1 MSVLAV
7 RGVVKSF
14 SGLRVIANLDFAVDA
29 GERRLIIGQNGAG
42 KTTLFNLITGE
53 IAPDQGTVQIFGRD
67 VTRLPGWRRVHLG
80 ITRTYQIITLFP
92 SDSLLRNISLSL
104 LGLQSLRWN
113 PFVSLE
119 KQTAITTAAR
129 DVLASLGLEHMAS
142 RPLRETSYGDQRRVE
157 IGMALAQRPKLMLL
171 DEPFA
176 GLSVDERADI
186 KELLKSIPRDVTIVM
201 IEHDMDVAL
210 DFAERI
216 SLMHFGEVV
225 VEGTRAEVV
234 DHPRTRE
241 IYLGE

>member
-1 MSVLAV
+1 VSVLDV

-14 SGLRVIANLDFAVDA
+14 SGLQVIANLDFAVEA
-29 GERRLIIGQNGAG
+29 GERRLIIGPNGAG

-53 IAPDQGTVQIFGRD
+53 IAPDQGSVLLFDDDI
-67 VTRLPGWRRVHLG
+67 TRLPGWRRVHLG
-80 ITRTYQIITLFP
+80 MTRTYQIITLFP
-92 SDSLLRNISLSL
+92 DDSLLRNISLSL
-104 LGLQSLRWN
+104 LGLMPLRWN
-113 PFVSLE
+113 PLVRLE
-119 KQTAITTAAR
+119 KVEAITAAAR
-129 DVLASLGLEHMAS
+129 EILTSVGLEHMEN
-142 RPLRETSYGDQRRVE
+142 RPLRETAYGDQRRVE

-186 KELLKSIPRDVTIVM
+186 KDLLRSIPREVTIVM

-216 SLMHFGEVV
+216 SLMHFGEMVV
-225 VEGTRAEVV
+225 DGSRAEVV

>member
-1 MSVLAV
+1 VSVLDV

-14 SGLRVIANLDFAVDA
+14 SGLQVIANLDFAVEV
-29 GERRLIIGQNGAG
+29 GERRLIIGPNGAG

-53 IAPDQGTVQIFGRD
+53 IAPDQGSVLLFGRD
-67 VTRLPGWRRVHLG
+67 ITRLPGWRRAHLG
-80 ITRTYQIITLFP
+80 MTRTYQIITLFP
-92 SDSLLRNISLSL
+92 DDSLLRNISLSL
-104 LGLQSLRWN
+104 LGLMPLRWN
-113 PFVSLE
+113 PLVRLE
-119 KQTAITTAAR
+119 KLEALTAAAR
-129 DVLASLGLEHMAS
+129 EILTRVGLEHMEN
-142 RPLRETSYGDQRRVE
+142 RPLRETAYGDQRRVE
-157 IGMALAQRPKLMLL
+157 IGMALAQRPRLMLL

-186 KELLKSIPRDVTIVM
+186 KDLLKSIPREVTIVM

-216 SLMHFGEVV
+216 SLMHFGEMVV
-225 VEGTRAEVV
+225 DGSRAEVV

>member
-1 MSVLAV
+1 VSVLDV

-14 SGLRVIANLDFAVDA
+14 SGLQVIANLDFAVEA
-29 GERRLIIGQNGAG
+29 GERRLIIGPNGAG

-53 IAPDQGTVQIFGRD
+53 IAPDQGSVLLFDHDI
-67 VTRLPGWRRVHLG
+67 TRLPGWRRVHLG
-80 ITRTYQIITLFP
+80 MTRTYQIITLFP
-92 SDSLLRNISLSL
+92 DDSLLRNISLSL
-104 LGLQSLRWN
+104 LGLMPLRWN
-113 PFVSLE
+113 PLVRLE
-119 KQTAITTAAR
+119 KVEAITAAAR
-129 DVLASLGLEHMAS
+129 EILTSVGLEHMEN
-142 RPLRETSYGDQRRVE
+142 RPLRETAYGDQRRVE

-186 KELLKSIPRDVTIVM
+186 KDLLRSIPREVTIVM

-216 SLMHFGEVV
+216 SLMHFGEMVV
-225 VEGTRAEVV
+225 DGSRAEVV